1 MPALKAADLKKV
13 RKQLLDARA
22 EIEHLEEITVD
33 DRKPVELDQQTQGR
47 LSRMDALQVHEMAL
61 EQERRREIEIQ
72 RIDAALKRI
81 DEGEYGY
88 CVACGEDIEEKRL
101 AGDPAVPLCVDCASG

>member
-13 RKQLLDARA
+13 KKQLLDARA
-22 EIEHLEEITVD
+22 EIEHLEKITVD

-88 CVACGEDIEEKRL
+88 CVSCGEDIEVKRL
-101 AGDPAVPLCVDCASG
+101 ASDPAVPLCVDCAPG

>member
-13 RKQLLDARA
+13 KKQLLDARA
-22 EIEHLEEITVD
+22 EIEHLEEITED

-101 AGDPAVPLCVDCASG
+101 ASDPAVPLCVDCASG